1 MAAVNSTS
9 MSSADLK
16 LIFNRAAATETPRA
30 KAKPKRKKAAKKQRK
45 EVCILGYAEETRELV
60 HSLDS
65 SVEIWGIN
73 MAHMFTKK
81 GANLTRWLQIHPR
94 NWASQGQ
101 PATGYWGRPKA
112 HFNFLRK
119 FKGDVVMSYK
129 EPDIPNCK
137 VFPFDRF
144 EKLFGV
150 SYYTSSFAYLMAM
163 AIDEGYDKIYFY
175 GVNLT
180 AIDEYTHQKAG
191 LEFLIGFAKAKGIE
205 VEIPD
210 GSGLLTAPNYGVST
224 KEGKLQAHVSE
235 RLESA
240 RDRLHEASANMSI
253 ANAIE
258 LDTQHWDEF
267 LGEIMKLSVKELEEI
282 KGKTVSKE
290 QLTSLASKIKDT
302 ISARF
307 DKRRRVFGKMR
318 SQAKNEYT
326 SAQGRVGVEQ
336 HYLSLLGGIDYRAGA
351 SPEVFFPNPILA
363 TDIDPPEQQAV

>member
-1 MAAVNSTS
+1 MAV
-9 MSSADLK
+9 K
-16 LIFNRAAATETPRA
+16 
-30 KAKPKRKKAAKKQRK
+30 KKKARK
-45 EVCILGYAEETRELV
+45 EVCILGYAEETRDLV
-60 HSLDS
+60 HNLPSN
-65 SVEIWGIN
+65 VEIWGIN

-94 NWASQGQ
+94 DWASQGS
-101 PATGYWGRPKA
+101 PATGYWGRPKT
-112 HFNFLRK
+112 HFDFLK
-119 FKGDVVMSYK
+119 SFKGDVVMSYE

-144 EKLFGV
+144 EKDFG
-150 SYYTSSFAYLMAM
+150 SDYYTSSFAYLAAM

-180 AIDEYTHQKAG
+180 AMDEYIHQKAG
-191 LEFLIGFAKAKGIE
+191 LEYFIGYAKAKGIE

-235 RLESA
+235 RLASA
-240 RDRLHEASANMSI
+240 RDSLDESAVNISI
-253 ANAIE
+253 ARTMG

-267 LGEIMKLSVKELEEI
+267 LGEIMQLTVNEI
-282 KGKTVSKE
+282 QEMPGDSVSKE
-290 QLTSLASKIKDT
+290 VLGKLGKKLRDT
-302 ISARF
+302 IADRIE
-307 DKRRRVFGKMR
+307 RRNRVFTKME
-318 SQAKNEYT
+318 SQSQQHYHA
-326 SAQGRVGVEQ
+326 AQGKVGAEQ

-351 SPEVFFPNPILA
+351 PSEVFFPNPIIA